1 MSKLINNKKDKEM
14 LQVIEEFLDGG
25 YVYTV
30 KDTNKFDEEQAKQMF
45 EEDGFHRAPTQD
57 EWCHYSGMP
66 SPAAYIKE
74 DISPE
79 AEKETD
85 EIVGSSE

>member
-1 MSKLINNKKDKEM
+1 M

-30 KDTNKFDEEQAKQMF
+30 KDTNQFDQEQAKQMF
-45 EEDGFHRAPTQD
+45 EEDGFHRVPTQD

-66 SPAAYIKE
+66 SPAAYSQSTESLIARHKTKLSSEQMKKE
-74 DISPE
+74 NED
-79 AEKETD
+79 
-85 EIVGSSE
+85 IVGSSE